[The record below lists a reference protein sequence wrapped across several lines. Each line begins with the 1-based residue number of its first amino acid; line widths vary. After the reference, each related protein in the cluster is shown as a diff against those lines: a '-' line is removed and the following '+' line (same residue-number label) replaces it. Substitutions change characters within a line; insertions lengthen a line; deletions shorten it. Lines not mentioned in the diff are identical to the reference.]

1 MKIFR
6 NQAGTLRQ
14 KRTKRALSVI
24 ITAMSGFLLLIGCI
38 GTIGAQPT
46 LSQPTIEG
54 TLHLYLVTNYGE
66 KMQEV
71 DRYRETG
78 EGSMIAFIL
87 KTDKKIDMTQY
98 LDKEGVEALKDYAG
112 TTLQSEFMIVPDWEV
127 FESFS
132 YKDFAAKYANKRIR
146 VTGTLFFP
154 MGGWQNVTPVRMD
167 FSKVELLDS
176 DLGNVN
182 ERAEES
188 SDPTKYFFVFEDDSP
203 ERKAY
208 AKELVNF
215 VERLQHDETT
225 FDADLSAKLDKLR
238 ISLLTSPDGK
248 VKIYSWEDGDL
259 GSTISFHTLYQ
270 TKQNEEFRAVFMEDY
285 YREPRKLYQM
295 ESSDGAVFLVEY
307 FFREDG
313 WSYDIGVDAFTM
325 DKTGTLQPADIFEC
339 IPELHDKAAGFSDN
353 LSAYCSPE
361 PPSLYLEGGW
371 EDNFFFELTGK
382 DFYMPQF
389 ANLRGSVGGKFMTDF
404 YHRFTWDGNK
414 FRYRQLEFNPALA
427 KYLPEPGRLLA
438 EFETGDSIVRVDSV
452 ANGSY
457 RLLLWKKDRMF
468 SSAPDHILTQGR
480 FDATK
485 NEYRFN
491 KGNEEYVFD
500 VVSQELRGLF
510 AEPETKKTMVI
521 SKNEQTFSTDTNR
534 VITTVTG
541 TLQFYLFSMEWDMVP
556 IKKYRRT
563 REFEEIGTFIELDHK
578 TDVKPY
584 FTEVERKYWDECG
597 ESAIYV
603 SRARVFCSKDI
614 DLSPYRT
621 RRVRLTGWF
630 ESREFGWRN
639 AGPAVFIIQQVEEL
653 ENGE

>member
-1 MKIFR
+1 MNSSR
-6 NQAGTLRQ
+6 NQVRVPRYRRINTVL
-14 KRTKRALSVI
+14 KILLVFWTV
-24 ITAMSGFLLLIGCI
+24 TVTTVPLLLGQSQNQS
-38 GTIGAQPT
+38 APAPSPQKVT
-46 LSQPTIEG
+46 LSG

-98 LDKEGVEALKDYAG
+98 LDKEGIEALKDYAG

-132 YKDFAAKYANKRIR
+132 YKDFAAKYAHKRIR

-182 ERAEES
+182 ERAEAS
-188 SDPTKYFFVFEDDSP
+188 SDPTKYFFIFEDDSP

-285 YREPRKLYQM
+285 YREPRKLYQL

-339 IPELHDKAAGFSDN
+339 IPELHNKAAGFSDN

-361 PPSLYLEGGW
+361 PPSHYLEGGW

-485 NEYRFN
+485 NEYHFN

-500 VVSQELRGLF
+500 VVSQELRG
-510 AEPETKKTMVI
+510 
-521 SKNEQTFSTDTNR
+521 
-534 VITTVTG
+534 
-541 TLQFYLFSMEWDMVP
+541 QF
-556 IKKYRRT
+556 
-563 REFEEIGTFIELDHK
+563 
-578 TDVKPY
+578 
-584 FTEVERKYWDECG
+584 
-597 ESAIYV
+597 
-603 SRARVFCSKDI
+603 
-614 DLSPYRT
+614 
-621 RRVRLTGWF
+621 
-630 ESREFGWRN
+630 
-639 AGPAVFIIQQVEEL
+639 
-653 ENGE
+653 